1 MKKLFLVV
9 LAISLVISLQA
20 VCYAAGGGK
29 LETEVIN
36 SITIQLKDKEVA
48 TVKAGNE
55 SFEIAYKTHC
65 DGVLMGNGDN
75 NGVLLLLNLA
85 SEITSDHYDLYTRN
99 RTSTSSKKIFGQYD
113 TKTYDVIITAYRV
126 PQLGHY
132 AFNSDQMKVYK
143 TLEYYPG
150 SMRNDGYAFGTYG
163 TMPAPHLFN
172 ESGKYVYFLP
182 LRYTFEQL
190 GFKVAY
196 DGATKSITITKEE
209 GE

>member
-20 VCYAAGGGK
+20 VCYADFGGEVEQ
-29 LETEVIN
+29 ETAVIN
-36 SITIQLKDKEVA
+36 SITIQLNDNEVA

-55 SFEIAYKTHC
+55 SFEIAYKIDC

-85 SEITSDHYDLYTRN
+85 SEITSDQYDLYTRN
-99 RTSTSSKKIFGQYD
+99 RTSTNSKKVFGQYD
-113 TKTYDVIITAYRV
+113 TEFYDVIITAYKV

-132 AFNSDQMKVYK
+132 SFNSEQMMVYK

-150 SMRNDGYAFGTYG
+150 SMRNDGYCFGTFG
-163 TMPAPHLFN
+163 TMPAPHLHN

-182 LRYTFEQL
+182 LRYTFEEL

-196 DGATKSITITKEE
+196 DGATKIITITK
-209 GE
+209 